1 MQNFFNTLD
10 WFMILKSFIV
20 GGIICIIGQVLI
32 DKTKLTPGHITSLFV
47 LIGIILEAF
56 GIYSILIEY
65 LPGGAGMPILNFG
78 YLLANSV
85 KKGVVENGIIGI
97 FKNNDFINGSN
108 YRIKRSYTHRN
119 GIKTKSYR
127 SLFI

>member
-1 MQNFFNTLD
+1 MEY
-10 WFMILKSFIV
+10 ILSFLFCGFVCALAQFIY
-20 GGIICIIGQVLI
+20 

-47 LIGIILEAF
+47 LIGIVLEAF
-56 GIYSILIEY
+56 GIYSILIEC

-97 FKNNDFINGSN
+97 FKNMFVPVSASLSIVLLSGVIAGFIS
-108 YRIKRSYTHRN
+108 KL
-119 GIKTKSYR
+119 KP
-127 SLFI
+127 

>member
-1 MQNFFNTLD
+1 MDFLQSLD
-10 WFMILKSFIV
+10 WMQILRAFIV
-20 GGIICIIGQVLI
+20 GGLICVVGQILI

-97 FKNNDFINGSN
+97 FKNMFVPVSASLSIVLLSGVIAGFIS
-108 YRIKRSYTHRN
+108 KL
-119 GIKTKSYR
+119 KP
-127 SLFI
+127 

>member
-1 MQNFFNTLD
+1 MEY
-10 WFMILKSFIV
+10 ILSFLFCGFVCALAQFIY
-20 GGIICIIGQVLI
+20 
-32 DKTKLTPGHITSLFV
+32 DKLTPGHITSLFV

-97 FKNNDFINGSN
+97 FKNMFVPVSASLSIVLLSGVIAGFIS
-108 YRIKRSYTHRN
+108 KL
-119 GIKTKSYR
+119 KP
-127 SLFI
+127 